1 MATVPASVPPN
12 PAGDE
17 PTIHEAERASG
28 PSGAVEGGP
37 ALTVAEAVQ
46 RRKDGSDIVVRGP
59 NQGKNRQRAQEIETA
74 VGTPITHDV
83 PHARAG
89 PLALPHFHQVSRD
102 PDGHSFY
109 ELGNRKAK
117 RKR

>member
-1 MATVPASVPPN
+1 MGAPTPSPPSSSEPA
-12 PAGDE
+12 
-17 PTIHEAERASG
+17 IHEAGPASG
-28 PSGAVEGGP
+28 PSGAVEWGP
-37 ALTVAEAVQ
+37 ELTPEEAIR
-46 RRKDGSDIVVRGP
+46 RRKAGLDIVVRGP
-59 NQGKNRQRAQEIETA
+59 NQGKNRQRAREIETA
-74 VGTPITHDV
+74 VGVPITEDS

-102 PDGHSFY
+102 PQGHSFY